1 MKKSFLLV
9 LLISTV
15 VKLWLAAFFPF
26 TGDEAYF
33 YQWGAH
39 LDWGGYYDH
48 PPMAGWWLWAL
59 QHISSHTLVLRSP
72 AVLLWVAVVFGMMNL
87 YGHLFPLHAERRWLL
102 GSLFLVL
109 PFTWAFNAITTDT
122 PLDLFLFLSGYA
134 FIRAELENQW
144 RWYAASGVL
153 LGLALLSKY
162 FAGLL
167 AITYALYLLP
177 RKGGIRRLLLV
188 AVCAL
193 PFMLLNMMWN
203 ATHCWNNILFNLIN
217 RNQGAHFSISQV
229 FLYLVMLLYLVTPWV
244 LIALWRHF
252 KPGSKVRHENA
263 PQGQDDTP
271 PTMNADRN
279 SVSKEDFD
287 VASKTNVSNKLF
299 LTANTGNVVVAT
311 LFTIPFGLFLLL
323 SFYKQIGL
331 HWLLAFV
338 PFVFLFVAA
347 YLPND
352 VLYRLSRWNLW
363 FGAPHL
369 LLLLALMYLPI
380 EVFKP
385 YRIQPDIV
393 LHRDGEDVVRV
404 LKQDMASNAV
414 LMTRSY
420 SQSSLLAYHAKAYV
434 PVFGFGSFHA
444 RFDDAITNFREL
456 DGKNIRIASTS
467 EIDVNSLRAYFGQVR
482 VQERV
487 INGARFWIADGEGFR
502 FEPYRA
508 EVLTSVAERYYKAPT
523 WLPAY
528 GCRFLE
534 MYEFI

>member
-1 MKKSFLLV
+1 MKKSFLLL

-15 VKLWLAAFFPF
+15 VKLWFAAFFPF

-39 LDWGGYYDH
+39 PDWGGFYDH
-48 PPMAGWWLWAL
+48 PPMVGWWLWAL
-59 QHISSHTLVLRSP
+59 QQISSHTLVLRLP
-72 AVLLWVAVVFGMMNL
+72 AVLLWIAVVFGMMNL
-87 YGHLFPLHAERRWLL
+87 YVHLFPHHAERRWLL
-102 GSLFLVL
+102 GSLFLAL
-109 PFTWAFNAITTDT
+109 PFTWAFNLITTDT
-122 PLDLFLFLSGYA
+122 PLVLFLFFSGYA
-134 FIRAELENQW
+134 FVRAELENRW
-144 RWYAASGVL
+144 HWYAASGTL

-167 AITYALYLLP
+167 AITYAIYLLP
-177 RKGGIRRLLLV
+177 RRGGIARLFLV

-217 RNQGAHFSISQV
+217 RNQGAHFSVAQV
-229 FLYLVMLLYLVTPWV
+229 LLYVVMLLYLMTPWV
-244 LIALWRHF
+244 FVALWRRF
-252 KPGSKVRHENA
+252 K
-263 PQGQDDTP
+263 QGGKSSHDDIVATP
-271 PTMNADRN
+271 IEKQNRSDAE
-279 SVSKEDFD
+279 SFH
-287 VASKTNVSNKLF
+287 VAVKTNVSSQSSVGAQGSDIVIAVLF
-299 LTANTGNVVVAT
+299 IV
-311 LFTIPFGLFLLL
+311 PFGLFLLL

-331 HWLLAFV
+331 HWLLAFI
-338 PFVFLFVAA
+338 PFVFLFAA
-347 YLPND
+347 AQLPNS
-352 VLYRLSRWNLW
+352 VLYQLRRWNLW
-363 FGAPHL
+363 FGLPHL

-393 LHRDGEDVVRV
+393 LHRDGGDVVYA
-404 LKQDMASNAV
+404 LKQDMADDAV

-420 SQSSLLAYHAKAYV
+420 SQSSLLAYHAQAYI

-444 RFDDAITNFREL
+444 RFDDAITDFRQL

-467 EIDVNSLRAYFGQVR
+467 EIEVDSLRAYFSHVS
-482 VQERV
+482 VQDRM

-508 EVLTSVAERYYKAPT
+508 QVLSAVAERYYKAPS
-523 WLPAY
+523 WLPVY

-534 MYEFI
+534 TYGFI